1 MSLFIKITAGV
12 LLTAILSLVLS
23 KQGKDFSLLLTL
35 MVGCMVVI
43 ASVGFLQ
50 PVVSFLT
57 RLAEAG
63 QLRDDFLNLL
73 LKIVGIGLLSQIAG
87 MVCTDAGNQSLNK
100 VLQLMTTAV
109 ILWVSIPLFEQLLSL
124 FESVLGAV

>member
-100 VLQLMTTAV
+100 VLQLVTTAV
-109 ILWVSIPLFEQLLSL
+109 ILWVCIPLFEQLLSL

>member
-23 KQGKDFSLLLTL
+23 KQGKDFSLLLSL
-35 MVGCMVVI
+35 SVACMVMI

-50 PVVSFLT
+50 PVVTFLT

-63 QLRDDFLNLL
+63 QLLDDFQNLL
-73 LKIVGIGLLSQIAG
+73 LKVVGIGLLSQIAG
-87 MVCTDAGNQSLNK
+87 MVCSDAGNQSLNK
-100 VLQLMTTAV
+100 VLQFVTTAV

-124 FESVLGAV
+124 LESVLGAV

>member
-100 VLQLMTTAV
+100 VLQFVTTAV
-109 ILWVSIPLFEQLLSL
+109 ILWVCIPLFEQLLSL